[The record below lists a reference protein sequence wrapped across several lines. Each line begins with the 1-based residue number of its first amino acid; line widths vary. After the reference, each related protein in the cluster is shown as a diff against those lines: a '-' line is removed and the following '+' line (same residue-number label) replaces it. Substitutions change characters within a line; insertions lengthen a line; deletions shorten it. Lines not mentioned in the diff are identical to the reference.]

1 MLPHTSKQL
10 FSEAGTCTMTAA
22 TGAIT
27 GEFCEIL
34 FLATTTFTTLTDSG
48 DTAPSALGGTGSSV
62 AAAQTYP
69 AGASIKG
76 RFTVIDLASGVAR
89 VTLASNRA

>member
-1 MLPHTSKQL
+1 
-10 FSEAGTCTMTAA
+10 MTAA
-22 TGAIT
+22 TDVIT

-34 FLATTTFTTLTDSG
+34 FLAATTFTTLTDSG
-48 DTAPSALGGTGSSV
+48 DTAPSVLGGTGASV

-69 AGASIKG
+69 SGSSIKG

-89 VTLASNRA
+89 VVLASNRV